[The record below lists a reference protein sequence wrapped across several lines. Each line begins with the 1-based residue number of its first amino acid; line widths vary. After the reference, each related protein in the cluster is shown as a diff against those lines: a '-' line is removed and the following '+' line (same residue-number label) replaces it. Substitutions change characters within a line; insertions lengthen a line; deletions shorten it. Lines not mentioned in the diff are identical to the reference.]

1 MIKKFNDHRG
11 DFVLFDANN
20 CDQVNVVTNK
30 RKFTFRGLHYQTN
43 PPQTK
48 MVKIIQGKVL
58 DILYD
63 LKTHKLE
70 FYLLDKY
77 SEPLYV
83 ADNYAHGYLTLE
95 DNTIFTYAVKGEYN
109 PESEHS
115 IIWSDVMSLH
125 DVIMSHVGTHSKLT
139 ISKKDQQ
146 GK

>member
-58 DILYD
+58 AVLYD

-83 ADNYAHGYLTLE
+83 SDNYAHGYLTLE

-109 PESEHS
+109 PASEHS
-115 IIWSDVMSLH
+115 IIWSDIISLH
-125 DVIMSHVGTHSKLT
+125 DVIMSHVGTLGTLT
-139 ISKKDQQ
+139 ISDKDS
-146 GK
+146 KNK